1 MGHIVC
7 EVRSENGAG
16 RGTSRKSHPMDS
28 ALAFPSSGRARDSD
42 KWRCARIDLDAAYSV
57 DVPAKD
63 VAEFA
68 KRTEAKLKSNLNS
81 QSIILDSNESNCFSE
96 RCRGR

>member
-16 RGTSRKSHPMDS
+16 RGTSRKSYPMDS
-28 ALAFPSSGRARDSD
+28 ALAFRSSGRARDSD
-42 KWRCARIDLDAAYSV
+42 RWRCARIDLDAAYSV

-63 VAEFA
+63 VAEFP
-68 KRTEAKLKSNLNS
+68 KRTRPRQNLKSTQSKLNS
-81 QSIILDSNESNCFSE
+81 QLTILDNKK
-96 RCRGR
+96 GLVY